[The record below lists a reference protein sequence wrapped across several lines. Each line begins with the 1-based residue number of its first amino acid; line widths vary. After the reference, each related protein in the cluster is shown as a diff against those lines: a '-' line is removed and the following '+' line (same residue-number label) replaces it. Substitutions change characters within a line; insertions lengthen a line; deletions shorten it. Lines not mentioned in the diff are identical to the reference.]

1 MFYPD
6 ADCMTQTMPIS
17 RTAAAVTAERF
28 TAGFRWMLL
37 ARTLEDKIA
46 ALYHAGK
53 IVGGVYLG
61 RGQEAFSAAL
71 AMSLDRA
78 RGDIFAPL
86 IRDQAGRLAFG
97 EPVLETL
104 RTYLGS
110 VLGPMRGRDGNI
122 HRGTPSTGMP
132 AMISHLGAMISVV
145 CGMLMARRFRGQEG
159 IVGAATI
166 GDGGTSTGA
175 CHEALNMAAVERL
188 PLVIAIANNQFAY
201 STPVSRQYACENLAD
216 RARGYGM
223 EGHTV
228 DGTDLAACLTVFDEA
243 VTRAREGHGPQMV
256 VGRLLRLCGHGE
268 HDDASYVPPDLRGRS
283 EFCDC
288 LKAARETMLAN
299 KWATAGELEL
309 MEHETYELVQDA
321 VARAQRDPVPD
332 ASRETWA
339 ALSSHWLIEG
349 GPQEA

>member
-1 MFYPD
+1 
-6 ADCMTQTMPIS
+6 MTHTMPTT

-28 TAGFRWMLL
+28 TEGFRWMLL

-71 AMSLDRA
+71 ALSLDRA

-86 IRDQAGRLAFG
+86 IRDQAGRMAFG
-97 EPVLETL
+97 EPVLDAL

-110 VLGPMRGRDGNI
+110 ALGPMRGRDGNI
-122 HRGTPSTGMP
+122 HRGTPATGMP
-132 AMISHLGAMISVV
+132 AMISHLGAMVSVV
-145 CGMLMARRFRGQEG
+145 CGMLMARRFRGQTG
-159 IVGAATI
+159 IVGAATL
-166 GDGGTSTGA
+166 GDGATSTGA
-175 CHEALNMAAVERL
+175 CHEALNLAAVEKL

-201 STPVSRQYACENLAD
+201 STPVSRQFACENLAD

-223 EGHTV
+223 DGHTV
-228 DGTDLAACLTVFDEA
+228 DGTDLAACLNVFEEA
-243 VTRAREGHGPQMV
+243 VARAREGHGPQMV
-256 VGRLLRLCGHGE
+256 VGKLLRLCGHGE
-268 HDDASYVPPDLRGRS
+268 HDDASYVPSDLRSRP
-283 EFCDC
+283 ECRDC
-288 LKAARETMLAN
+288 LKAARTTMLEN
-299 KWATAGELEL
+299 NWTTARELEV
-309 MEHETYELVQDA
+309 MEHEAYELVQDA

-339 ALSSHWLIEG
+339 PLASTWLIEG
-349 GPQEA
+349 GTA

>member
-1 MFYPD
+1 
-6 ADCMTQTMPIS
+6 MTQTMPMS
-17 RTAAAVTAERF
+17 NTAEAEVAAERF
-28 TAGFRWMLL
+28 IAGFRWMLL
-37 ARTLEDKIA
+37 ARTVEDKIA

-61 RGQEAFSAAL
+61 RGQEAFSASL
-71 AMSLDRA
+71 AMSLDREN
-78 RGDIFAPL
+78 GDIFAPL
-86 IRDQAGRLAFG
+86 IRDQAGRMAFG

-110 VLGPMRGRDGNI
+110 VLGPMRARDGNI
-122 HRGTPSTGMP
+122 HRGTPATGMP

-145 CGMLMARRFRGQEG
+145 CGMLMSRRFRGKTG
-159 IVGAATI
+159 VVGAATI

-175 CHEALNMAAVERL
+175 CHEALNMAAVEKL
-188 PLVIAIANNQFAY
+188 PLVVAVANNQFAY
-201 STPVSRQYACENLAD
+201 STPINRQYACENLAD

-223 EGHTV
+223 EGYTV
-228 DGTDLAACLTVFDEA
+228 DGTDLAACLAVFEKA
-243 VTRAREGHGPQMV
+243 VSRAREGHGPQLV

-268 HDDASYVPPDLRGRS
+268 HDDASYVPTDLRDRP

-288 LKAARETMLAN
+288 LVAARKKMLASN
-299 KWATAGELEL
+299 WASVRELEL
-309 MEHETYELVQDA
+309 MEHEAYEMVQDA

-332 ASRETWA
+332 AARETWA

-349 GPQEA
+349 GPKEA